1 MSSSVQVCLDSR
13 QRVFALVTAM
23 AGMVESAVNEAID
36 ALLAGNVQLAQGVL
50 QRESIINQMEMHV
63 DAAILFCLGRKDLAP
78 EDARSVGS
86 ILKINK
92 DLERMGDLAANIAR
106 RVLEMTAYKS
116 IDRSQLQPLAIAVS
130 HMCRKTLR
138 ALVRQDVV
146 LAESAVSTEALVHTY
161 RNYVFGRIRE
171 RLGNGASSPAGDVAL
186 LMASRSLEQ
195 IADHAA
201 NLADTLFFW
210 MRSQPQP
217 EGERVA

>member
-13 QRVFALVTAM
+13 ERVFALITAM

-36 ALLAGNVQLAQGVL
+36 ALLAGNDQLAQGVL
-50 QRESIINQMEMHV
+50 QRESMINQMEMHV
-63 DAAILFCLGRKDLAP
+63 DAAILFCLGRKDLEA
-78 EDARSVGS
+78 EDARCMGS

-106 RVLEMTAYKS
+106 RVPEMLACDS
-116 IDRSQLQPLAIAVS
+116 NDRSQLQPMAIAVS

-138 ALVRQDVV
+138 ALLRQDMV
-146 LAESAVSTEALVHTY
+146 LAESALGTVALVQTY
-161 RNYVFGRIRE
+161 RDYVSRGIRD
-171 RLGNGASSPAGDVAL
+171 RLGKSVRNTAADVAL
-186 LMASRSLEQ
+186 LLASRSLEQ

-210 MRSQPQP
+210 MRSQP
-217 EGERVA
+217 EGEKVA

>member
-1 MSSSVQVCLDSR
+1 MGPSVQVCMDAR
-13 QRVFALVTAM
+13 QRVVALITAM
-23 AGMVESAVNEAID
+23 AGMVERAVDESIE
-36 ALLAGNVQLAQGVL
+36 ALLAGDDQLAQGVL
-50 QRESIINQMEMHV
+50 QREAIINQMEMHV
-63 DAAILFCLGRKDLAP
+63 DATILFCLTRKDPGA
-78 EDARSVGS
+78 EVIRSMGS

-106 RVLEMTAYKS
+106 RVEEMADYGDACK
-116 IDRSQLQPLAIAVS
+116 RSELQPMAIAVS

-138 ALVRQDVV
+138 ALVRQDVM
-146 LAESAVSTEALVHTY
+146 LAESVVGTENLVQDY
-161 RNYVFGRIRE
+161 RNYVFRQIRE
-171 RLGNGASSPAGDVAL
+171 RLGSGASEPAADVAL

-210 MRSQPQP
+210 MRPKP

>member
-50 QRESIINQMEMHV
+50 QRESMINQMEMHV

-78 EDARSVGS
+78 EDVRSVGS

-106 RVLEMTAYKS
+106 RVLEMAAYKS

-146 LAESAVSTEALVHTY
+146 LAESAASTEALVHTY

-171 RLGNGASSPAGDVAL
+171 HLGNGASSPAGDVAL

-210 MRSQPQP
+210 MRSQP
-217 EGERVA
+217 EGEKVA